1 MSEEK
6 RILILEPDP
15 TDAEIISMQ
24 IRKPGIPL
32 NTRRVGTRDMFDGIM
47 AEFRPDIVIADTSTP
62 RCDVLALVRQYRAET
77 PASSGLSSRGRVPR
91 MWRWNR

>member
-47 AEFRPDIVIADTSTP
+47 AKAIGQVDQRSLPAADNPFKRGNVARQHSVDIGLIVA
-62 RCDVLALVRQYRAET
+62 RAH
-77 PASSGLSSRGRVPR
+77 SGHRLRR
-91 MWRWNR
+91 